1 MKIKYTRELNLDL
14 NQVADALM
22 NAMIDQLNEEL
33 GEIVETDMDVEYLEK
48 YKPNIKNELFPIIS
62 KKLMQWRTN

>member
-1 MKIKYTRELNLDL
+1 MKIKYTREFNLDL

-22 NAMIDQLNEEL
+22 NAMIDQFNEEL

-62 KKLMQWRTN
+62 KKLMQWRIN